1 MLIHFVIPIYNEE
14 QILEKNSLKLLNFLK
29 LQNYNFSWNLILLVN
44 GSSDKSEKIAQKME
58 LQHQEIVATII
69 GERGKGNALKKF
81 LDQTSADFSFYM
93 DVDLAVS
100 LENINDIIR
109 PLLEEID
116 YDIFIGSRIKKGSI
130 TDRKGI
136 RELSSRCYILI
147 SKIIIK
153 HRLSDLQCGFK
164 GIKKEAWNKISPL
177 IVDQGWFFDTEL
189 LLWGQLLGLKIKETP
204 VNWSENRYERRKSK
218 VKLFKDSIVFVKKLL
233 QLRKKIKDTD
243 ISKHLSS

>member
-14 QILEKNSLKLLNFLK
+14 QILEKNALKLLNFLK

-44 GSSDKSEKIAQKME
+44 GSSDRSEDIAQKLK
-58 LQHQEIVATII
+58 LQNPEIIPVII
-69 GERGKGNALKKF
+69 KEKGRGQALKRFFDK
-81 LDQTSADFSFYM
+81 TPADFSLYM

-100 LENINDIIR
+100 LENINDVIKS
-109 PLLEEID
+109 LLAENSH
-116 YDIFIGSRIKKGSI
+116 DIFIGSRMKKGSI

-136 RELSSRCYILI
+136 RELSSRSYILI

-189 LLWGQLLGLKIKETP
+189 LLWGQLLDLKIKEIP

-218 VKLFKDSIVFVKKLL
+218 VKLFKDSIVFIKKLL
-233 QLRKKIKDTD
+233 QLRKKIKNTD
-243 ISKHLSS
+243 ISKYLSS